1 MIDSRASKP
10 GFYSGPRQPGRP
22 MGGMGGH
29 GPHQIPGPVSK
40 PKDTKKTIKQLWIY
54 LRDHRVTLI
63 FIFISVVI
71 SSLLNL
77 IGPYLI
83 GKAIDDYIIPGD
95 FIGLMR
101 MVLIMV
107 SIYALVSLFTYIQNR
122 LMIQIA
128 QKTVFNLRENLFSRL
143 QYLPIKFFDNHLHG
157 DLMSRLTNDID
168 LISNALSSSIVQVFT
183 SIITL
188 AGTAIMML
196 WLSPTLTMVSL
207 TVVPLMF
214 LFTRVIASRTRESFL
229 QQQS

>member
-1 MIDSRASKP
+1 
-10 GFYSGPRQPGRP
+10 
-22 MGGMGGH
+22 
-29 GPHQIPGPVSK
+29 
-40 PKDTKKTIKQLWIY
+40 
-54 LRDHRVTLI
+54 
-63 FIFISVVI
+63 
-71 SSLLNL
+71 
-77 IGPYLI
+77 
-83 GKAIDDYIIPGD
+83 
-95 FIGLMR
+95 
-101 MVLIMV
+101 MV